1 MVPILACSVIALMVC
16 LERVW
21 VLRATAIA
29 PANLYREIETRVQEQ
44 GYVDHEFI
52 VYLNRYPSGRILAA
66 GLQKTER
73 GMDTVK
79 SAMEETAN
87 IVVFDLQRYLTVLG
101 TIASIAP
108 LLGLLG
114 TVIGMIQVF
123 TELVTS
129 GGGDPS
135 QLASGISQAL
145 VTTAFGLGVAILSLI
160 GYRYF
165 MRRVD
170 QLIVQLEWQA
180 SRLVDVLATR
190 IDVVRNE

>member
-1 MVPILACSVIALMVC
+1 MVPILSCSVIALMVC
-16 LERVW
+16 IERTW
-21 VLRATAIA
+21 VLRRTAIA
-29 PANLYREIETRVQEQ
+29 PVGLLSEIESRIQTN
-44 GYVDHEFI
+44 GYIDNELLEH
-52 VYLNRYPSGRILAA
+52 LNQYPSGKILAA
-66 GLQKTER
+66 GLQKTEY
-73 GMDTVK
+73 GIDAIKNV
-79 SAMEETAN
+79 MEETAN
-87 IVVFDLQRYLTVLG
+87 MVIFDLQRNLTVLG
-101 TIASIAP
+101 TIASISP

-145 VTTAFGLGVAILSLI
+145 VTTAFGLGVAILALT

-170 QLIVQLEWQA
+170 QLIVHLEWQA
-180 SRLVDVLATR
+180 SRLVDVLVVG
-190 IDVVRNE
+190 IDLEQKE